1 MKKLPPEILSPPFA
15 YWNESP
21 SPRGDEVG
29 LCSLNIP
36 SRKPGAKQFKR
47 WGTHDVLPTIRKTGG
62 VSMMTKKWHC

>member
-47 WGTHDVLPTIRKTGG
+47 
-62 VSMMTKKWHC
+62 